1 MGIIHKKQKKVIIEK
16 GTIEDK
22 EGRKYKV
29 DFVGDNNDFVDIS
42 LENEVKK
49 VDESIKD
56 LLKQNKNEIHD
67 ICFIN
72 DYAYLLVG
80 CNEGLLYVYKR
91 VINNKSNLKFE
102 EVTHFK
108 PHKESIIQILKLK
121 SGHILTLSS
130 DSSSKILEIE
140 IESNDVLYAN
150 ENKCEEIQ
158 LLLEENE
165 SSNNSAIE
173 LQSEDLIIS
182 QGFFINFFQKNT
194 NGMVVSESLRTC
206 STSLSGK
213 EYHLTKKIFTNSDN
227 IFFTEI
233 DYKTVAASQISN
245 NSLQF
250 YNVEDYSLVQS
261 INSKIEFSN
270 MKNCM
275 CLINKETLAI
285 GGKNGT
291 IYLVNTLKK
300 QLFSTTH
307 FENCE
312 HISCI
317 KSISD
322 DLIIMGCQYWTI
334 NFDVIIYRINNNKFE
349 EIKKVQKTHKGLIND
364 IKLITMDI
372 SQNKNPL
379 TEKFNV
385 ITLGLDYKVKLL
397 LSKDK

>member
-22 EGRKYKV
+22 EGRKYKA

-182 QGFFINFFQKNT
+182 QGYFINFFQKNT

-261 INSKIEFSN
+261 INNKIEFSN

-317 KSISD
+317 RSIND